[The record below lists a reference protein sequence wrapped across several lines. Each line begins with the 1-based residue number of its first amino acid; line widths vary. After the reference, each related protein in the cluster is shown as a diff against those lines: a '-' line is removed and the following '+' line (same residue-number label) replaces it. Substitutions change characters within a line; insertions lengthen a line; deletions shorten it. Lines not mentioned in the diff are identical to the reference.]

1 VTTPSTRSTIFVHI
15 QGEERGSFAVGK
27 VAGLQN
33 SYIEDL
39 EDDHRRFAEALSDPA
54 ALESIALQA
63 QLRDHHHHH
72 IAIEEYDFFPA
83 AASISPKN
91 NGSPSVY

>member
-1 VTTPSTRSTIFVHI
+1 M
-15 QGEERGSFAVGK
+15 

-33 SYIEDL
+33 YIEDL

-63 QLRDHHHHH
+63 QLRDHHHH
-72 IAIEEYDFFPA
+72 IAIEEYDCFPA
-83 AASISPKN
+83 AAKHLSEEQRQPLSLLN
-91 NGSPSVY
+91 AGS